1 MSFKNNV
8 FSVGINNL
16 IITALSLFSS
26 VIIAR
31 TLGPEKQ
38 GIFAILF
45 VVPSIINTFI
55 GFGTQ
60 TATSYFINY
69 RKENILKVFN
79 HVFSFVVII
88 GFVVF
93 FFLVSLYRPLFV
105 DYSMFGISSSLFFGF
120 FTAFYVLLSYLKNN
134 LVGLFYAIEEY
145 KITNKVNLLANT
157 IPLFIIL
164 ILWFMEAM
172 SLEIMLIIYLAIE
185 YIILIFLAI
194 IFKNNK
200 KMPYFSLDFKFLIQ
214 FIKYGVPIY
223 LMAIIRILQQKVG
236 ILLVSRYLG
245 MESVGFFSVSSSI
258 GERVSYISKPIVVVG
273 FPKTNKMNLKSMKSG
288 GDFTAKTI
296 SFLSGF
302 FLISLPFYFIVIILL
317 VPVFYSEI
325 YKPVV
330 FPSIILATASAI
342 FSLSQVINNFLASA
356 KFQYY
361 NSFLRGIGLLI
372 SFFASYFLIKKGFG
386 INGVAAALLFANIVI
401 LFIQIIIMTVFF
413 KIKLKSFIPEFL
425 LTKKYLVYFKNLLLK
440 K

>member
-1 MSFKNNV
+1 
-8 FSVGINNL
+8 
-16 IITALSLFSS
+16 
-26 VIIAR
+26 
-31 TLGPEKQ
+31 
-38 GIFAILF
+38 
-45 VVPSIINTFI
+45 
-55 GFGTQ
+55 
-60 TATSYFINY
+60 
-69 RKENILKVFN
+69 
-79 HVFSFVVII
+79 VII